1 MKKILIGLSFLS
13 QVAFGQITYGLK
25 GGLGDAWYNGGQGNQ
40 YIYPAFAAGGYL
52 NYAFG
57 KVSFQPEL
65 LFSHK
70 GSSFLFPYF
79 GYNKNA
85 RNNQSLNYLEIPLSF
100 YYSINDDDA
109 TPYFGMGLAPA
120 ILLFEKNTV
129 KYPTG
134 TNISYTNAN
143 LNGVDLGY
151 IFTAGYKMDKF
162 FAEVRLNLGLARVY
176 PNSNVR
182 NSVFMIMGGMKLSK

>member
-1 MKKILIGLSFLS
+1 MKKILILSLFLYGS
-13 QVAFGQITYGLK
+13 FISSAQVSYGLK
-25 GGLGDAWYNGGQGNQ
+25 GGIGDAWYRLGQGNQ
-40 YIYPAFAAGGYL
+40 NIYPAFAAGGFL

-100 YYSINDDDA
+100 YYSINEDDA
-109 TPYFGMGLAPA
+109 TPYLGMGLVPA
-120 ILLFEKNTV
+120 ILLFEKNV
-129 KYPTG
+129 
-134 TNISYTNAN
+134 
-143 LNGVDLGY
+143 
-151 IFTAGYKMDKF
+151 
-162 FAEVRLNLGLARVY
+162 
-176 PNSNVR
+176 
-182 NSVFMIMGGMKLSK
+182 